1 LGAGLT
7 SFSLRDLAGKTVLQH
22 RERLEKIMTPVD
34 GIQVG
39 RWVKNQGKDLFE
51 LAKEKGLKVSS
62 PSAKQAF
69 TGRGNALPIW
79 LKIKV
84 ATAAGVRRLWV
95 H

>member
-1 LGAGLT
+1 
-7 SFSLRDLAGKTVLQH
+7 LRDLAGKTVLQH
-22 RERLEKIMTPVD
+22 RERLEKIMTSVD
-34 GIQVG
+34 GIQLG
-39 RWVKNQGKDLFE
+39 RWVENLDLFE